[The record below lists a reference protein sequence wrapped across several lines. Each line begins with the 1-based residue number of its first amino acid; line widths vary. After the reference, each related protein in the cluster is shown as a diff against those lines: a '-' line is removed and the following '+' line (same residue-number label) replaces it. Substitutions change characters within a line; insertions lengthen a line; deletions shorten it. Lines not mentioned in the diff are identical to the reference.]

1 MNTQR
6 PVPKYFVVLAGTMA
20 AGGLAVLFGLQAES
34 YLSAALTFLFSLP
47 VFCGA
52 FYFPFS
58 QLFFKM
64 KTMQANG
71 DIAFCNPV
79 NHGFHNSHQNN
90 DHSYFYDSLNNLNN
104 DDHTSITESPTSWS
118 MSSNLGYRD
127 LYYSMFNSHRHET

>member
-6 PVPKYFVVLAGTMA
+6 PVPKYFVVLAGIMA

-58 QLFFKM
+58 QLFFRM
-64 KTMQANG
+64 KNIVQHIVMALLTI
-71 DIAFCNPV
+71 D
-79 NHGFHNSHQNN
+79 
-90 DHSYFYDSLNNLNN
+90 
-104 DDHTSITESPTSWS
+104 TSGLKKSSP
-118 MSSNLGYRD
+118 LVK
-127 LYYSMFNSHRHET
+127 

>member
-6 PVPKYFVVLAGTMA
+6 PVPKYFVVLAGIMA

-58 QLFFKM
+58 QLFFRM
-64 KTMQANG
+64 KNMQSNG
-71 DIAFCNPV
+71 GIAFCNPV
-79 NHGFHNSHQNN
+79 NHGFHRVHQNN
-90 DHSYFYDSLNNLNN
+90 DHSYFYDSLDNLNQ
-104 DDHTSITESPTSWS
+104 HEHQWTTETPSLWSTSKDFSYR
-118 MSSNLGYRD
+118 NL
-127 LYYSMFNSHRHET
+127 L

>member
-58 QLFFKM
+58 QLFFRM
-64 KTMQANG
+64 KNMQSNSR
-71 DIAFCNPV
+71 IAFGNTV
-79 NHGFHNSHQNN
+79 NHGFHHVHQNN
-90 DHSYFYDSLNNLNN
+90 DHSYFYDSLDNLNQ
-104 DDHTSITESPTSWS
+104 HEHQWTTETPSSWCVSSSPFYR
-118 MSSNLGYRD
+118 NLV
-127 LYYSMFNSHRHET
+127 